1 MTAVQHRPVPRAHRS
16 APDSTPFA
24 ALEMLYCAEP
34 QRSGLRHGLVRMNDL
49 PESTD
54 QNQFSGAQRSSDT
67 TADTEFRDS
76 LNRTLSAVGQEDRDA
91 FATLYRLTSARVFG
105 VILRMIRDRAEA
117 EDLLQDVFVNVW
129 RRASAFD
136 PARGSAM
143 TWLIALAR
151 NRTIDR
157 LREHR
162 ESPLDESDAY
172 TIPSDDPTPAALAEA
187 SEARQRL
194 EECMQ
199 RLEPQQRGVVR
210 EAFFSGASY
219 SELASRLSVPLGTMK
234 SWIRRSLMQLKVCL
248 DQ

>member
-1 MTAVQHRPVPRAHRS
+1 MPNPSHLT
-16 APDSTPFA
+16 PDSTPFA
-24 ALEMLYCAEP
+24 AMKVLYSP
-34 QRSGLRHGLVRMNDL
+34 DRPRYGPRDGRVRMNDL

-54 QNQFSGAQRSSDT
+54 RTGSPSAQRAGDRS
-67 TADTEFRDS
+67 ADAAWRDA

-91 FATLYRLTSARVFG
+91 FAELYRMTSARVFG
-105 VILRMIRDRAEA
+105 VILRMVRDRAEA
-117 EDLLQDVFVNVW
+117 EDLLQDVFVSVW

-143 TWLIALAR
+143 TWLITLAR

-162 ESPLDESDAY
+162 ETALDEPDALA
-172 TIPSDDPTPAALAEA
+172 IPSEDPTPAALAEA
-187 SEARQRL
+187 SQERQRL
-194 EECMQ
+194 EECMR

-219 SELASRLSVPLGTMK
+219 SELAGRLSVPLGTMK

-248 DQ
+248 EQ

>member
-1 MTAVQHRPVPRAHRS
+1 MTSFPHLAMPNAGRPL
-16 APDSTPFA
+16 PDRTPFA
-24 ALEMLYCAEP
+24 AVKVLYCAER
-34 QRSGLRHGLVRMNDL
+34 QRYGLVRMNDM

-54 QNQFSGAQRSSDT
+54 QDRASGTQRTIDSGGDNELRDT
-67 TADTEFRDS
+67 
-76 LNRTLSAVGQEDRDA
+76 LNRTLSAVAQEDRDA
-91 FATLYRLTSARVFG
+91 FATLYRLASARVFG
-105 VILRMIRDRAEA
+105 VILRMVRDRAEA

-143 TWLIALAR
+143 TWLITLAR

-162 ESPLDESDAY
+162 ESALDEPDALA
-172 TIPSDDPTPAALAEA
+172 IPSEDPTPAALAEA

-234 SWIRRSLMQLKVCL
+234 SWIRRSLMQLKMCL
-248 DQ
+248 EQ

>member
-1 MTAVQHRPVPRAHRS
+1 MPS
-16 APDSTPFA
+16 ASLLPPDTMRHLASKV
-24 ALEMLYCAEP
+24 LYCSQQ
-34 QRSGLRHGLVRMNDL
+34 QRYGPCHGLVRMSDT
-49 PESTD
+49 PESA
-54 QNQFSGAQRSSDT
+54 NRVRPSSPSRPSRPGDSSADATWHDT
-67 TADTEFRDS
+67 
-76 LNRTLSAVGQEDRDA
+76 LNRTLAAVGHEDREA
-91 FATLYRLTSARVFG
+91 FAELYRATSSRLFG
-105 VILRMIRDRAEA
+105 VILRMVRERAEA
-117 EDLLQDVFVNVW
+117 EDLLQDVFVNIW
-129 RRASAFD
+129 RRAEAFD
-136 PARGSAM
+136 SARGNAM

-162 ESPLDESDAY
+162 EAALDELDALA
-172 TIPSDDPTPAALAEA
+172 IPSEDPTPAALAEA
-187 SEARQRL
+187 TEARQRL

-219 SELASRLSVPLGTMK
+219 SELATRLSVPLGTMK